1 MKVLLQKAIF
11 IVYCGD
17 AIIQVQHFPSDQTTA
32 PSETQIN
39 PHEERLNKGFLLNQ
53 ARYWPFKKTYEKFS
67 SNGLDLVELEPK
79 PVDHLQIPIG
89 PVRIRLCGCK
99 TPSPTGGI
107 LSKQH
112 QRRGYQLLAPH

>member
-39 PHEERLNKGFLLNQ
+39 PHEERPNKGFLLNQ
-53 ARYWPFKKTYEKFS
+53 ARYWPLKKHTKNS
-67 SNGLDLVELEPK
+67 AQTAL
-79 PVDHLQIPIG
+79 
-89 PVRIRLCGCK
+89 
-99 TPSPTGGI
+99 I
-107 LSKQH
+107 LLS
-112 QRRGYQLLAPH
+112 